1 MLDVLRYNI
10 DMSDNISGVE
20 SGAARDGNPRRLL
33 CDDGMLSA
41 ADKKA
46 DESIDSIYRIRG
58 VVMKEPA
65 ALSTLCYMEKD

>member
-1 MLDVLRYNI
+1 MAMLDVLRYNI

-41 ADKKA
+41 ADQ
-46 DESIDSIYRIRG
+46 RL
-58 VVMKEPA
+58 MKV
-65 ALSTLCYMEKD
+65 STVFTGFEEWL